1 MKSVT
6 KMTGSKG
13 DSIRNER
20 VLYISIWTIA
30 ALLPLTLEFWEYI
43 NNSAFDWHPV
53 VRWWKGMI
61 PLAAIFL
68 LHNHILMPHLLKKG
82 RLLYYA
88 ISVCAALLTFGVFS
102 YNVDNERYDHRE
114 VRYAPPPPPHPDEPA
129 VRPPKPFR
137 EPSGHFV
144 PERRPHFILPLPLL
158 FRILLA
164 LLTIGLNVAISL
176 AFSYKREQDDR
187 KELEK
192 FKLQE
197 ELKYLKQQI
206 SPHFFM
212 NVLNNIHEMADED
225 VSKSQEMIIELSQLM
240 RYVLYESENGS
251 TDLASE
257 SRFISSYVGL
267 MKMRYLEDIVKVNLE
282 LPNETS
288 QNLRVPPLLFISF
301 IENAFKHGVSYL
313 NDTEINIKLYEMNG
327 KVMFCCDNTVPQNVA
342 ESNKAGGVGLSNV
355 RRRLDLL
362 YGSDYSLKIY
372 EEDQRYCVTLII
384 PGI

>member
-1 MKSVT
+1 MKSEAE
-6 KMTGSKG
+6 MTEQKG
-13 DSIRNER
+13 DSMRNER

-30 ALLPLTLEFWEYI
+30 VLLPLILEFWEYI

-53 VRWWKGMI
+53 VRWWKGLF
-61 PLAAIFL
+61 PLVIIFL

-82 RLLYYA
+82 RIWYYG
-88 ISVCAALLTFGVFS
+88 ISICAVLLTYGALS
-102 YNVDNERYDHRE
+102 YTIDDSRPDHRKE
-114 VRYAPPPPPHPDEPA
+114 QHSPPPPRFDGPDF
-129 VRPPKPFR
+129 RPPMPFQ
-137 EPSGHFV
+137 EPPKRPV
-144 PERRPHFILPLPLL
+144 PERKPHFMVPLPML
-158 FRILLA
+158 FRIVLA
-164 LLTIGLNVAISL
+164 LLTIGVNVAISL
-176 AFSYKREQDDR
+176 SFSYRREQDDR

-225 VSKSQEMIIELSQLM
+225 VVKAQDMILELSQLM
-240 RYVLYESENGS
+240 RYVLYESENGA
-251 TDLASE
+251 TDLSSE

-282 LPNETS
+282 LPDETS
-288 QNLRVPPLLFISF
+288 ANLRVPPLLFMSF

-327 KVMFCCDNTVPQNVA
+327 KVMFCCDNTVPEKPA
-342 ESNKAGGVGLSNV
+342 GSKKEGGVGLTNV

-362 YGSDYSLKIY
+362 YGNDYSLKIS
-372 EEDQRYCVTLII
+372 EEEQRYSVTLVI

>member
-1 MKSVT
+1 MKSENE
-6 KMTGSKG
+6 MTGPKAYG
-13 DSIRNER
+13 IRNER
-20 VLYISIWTIA
+20 VLYATIWTVA
-30 ALLPLTLEFWEYI
+30 ALLPIVLEFWEYI
-43 NNSAFDWHPV
+43 NNSSFDWHPII
-53 VRWWKGMI
+53 RWWKGMI

-82 RLLYYA
+82 KLLYYG
-88 ISVCAALLTFGVFS
+88 ISVCAVLLAYGALS
-102 YNVDNERYDHRE
+102 CNSDNERPGHRKE
-114 VRYAPPPPPHPDEPA
+114 QHLPPPPRFDGPDI
-129 VRPPKPFR
+129 RPPMPFQ
-137 EPSGHFV
+137 EPPKHPV
-144 PERRPHFILPLPLL
+144 PERKPQFMLPLPLL
-158 FRILLA
+158 FRIVLA
-164 LLTIGLNVAISL
+164 LLTIGVNVAISL
-176 AFSYKREQDDR
+176 SFSYRREQDDR

-212 NVLNNIHEMADED
+212 NVLNNIHEMADENVAKAQD
-225 VSKSQEMIIELSQLM
+225 MILELSQLM
-240 RYVLYESENGS
+240 RYVLYESENGA

-282 LPNETS
+282 LPDETS
-288 QNLRVPPLLFISF
+288 ANLRVPPLLFISF

-313 NDTEINIKLYEMNG
+313 NDTEITIKLYEMNG
-327 KVMFCCDNTVPQNVA
+327 KVMFCCDNTVPEKPDVT
-342 ESNKAGGVGLSNV
+342 NKEGGVGLTNV

-362 YGSDYSLKIY
+362 YGNDYSLRIY
-372 EEDQRYCVTLII
+372 EGDQHYSVTLVI

>member
-43 NNSAFDWHPV
+43 NNSTFDWHPV

-61 PLAAIFL
+61 PLVIIFL
-68 LHNHILMPHLLKKG
+68 LHNYILMPHLLKKG
-82 RLLYYA
+82 RVWYYGISICAVLLAYG
-88 ISVCAALLTFGVFS
+88 ALS
-102 YNVDNERYDHRE
+102 YNFDNERPEHHKEQYS
-114 VRYAPPPPPHPDEPA
+114 PPPPRFDGQDI
-129 VRPPKPFR
+129 RPPMPFHEPPRRHDSERKPQFM
-137 EPSGHFV
+137 
-144 PERRPHFILPLPLL
+144 LPLPLL
-158 FRILLA
+158 FRIVLA
-164 LLTIGLNVAISL
+164 LLTIGVNVAVSL
-176 AFSYKREQDDR
+176 SFSYRREQEGR
-187 KELEK
+187 KELDK

-225 VSKSQEMIIELSQLM
+225 VAKAQDMILELSQLM
-240 RYVLYESENGS
+240 RYVLYESENGA

-282 LPNETS
+282 LPDETS
-288 QNLRVPPLLFISF
+288 ANRRVPPLLFISF

-362 YGSDYSLKIY
+362 YGSNYSLKIY

>member
-1 MKSVT
+1 
-6 KMTGSKG
+6 
-13 DSIRNER
+13 
-20 VLYISIWTIA
+20 
-30 ALLPLTLEFWEYI
+30 
-43 NNSAFDWHPV
+43 
-53 VRWWKGMI
+53 
-61 PLAAIFL
+61 
-68 LHNHILMPHLLKKG
+68 
-82 RLLYYA
+82 
-88 ISVCAALLTFGVFS
+88 
-102 YNVDNERYDHRE
+102 
-114 VRYAPPPPPHPDEPA
+114 
-129 VRPPKPFR
+129 
-137 EPSGHFV
+137 
-144 PERRPHFILPLPLL
+144 
-158 FRILLA
+158 
-164 LLTIGLNVAISL
+164 
-176 AFSYKREQDDR
+176 
-187 KELEK
+187 
-192 FKLQE
+192 
-197 ELKYLKQQI
+197 
-206 SPHFFM
+206 M

-313 NDTEINIKLYEMNG
+313 NDTEINIKLYELNG

-362 YGSDYSLKIY
+362 YGSNYSLKIY

>member
-1 MKSVT
+1 M
-6 KMTGSKG
+6 
-13 DSIRNER
+13 
-20 VLYISIWTIA
+20 
-30 ALLPLTLEFWEYI
+30 
-43 NNSAFDWHPV
+43 
-53 VRWWKGMI
+53 
-61 PLAAIFL
+61 
-68 LHNHILMPHLLKKG
+68 
-82 RLLYYA
+82 
-88 ISVCAALLTFGVFS
+88 
-102 YNVDNERYDHRE
+102 
-114 VRYAPPPPPHPDEPA
+114 
-129 VRPPKPFR
+129 
-137 EPSGHFV
+137 
-144 PERRPHFILPLPLL
+144 
-158 FRILLA
+158 LA
-164 LLTIGLNVAISL
+164 LLTIGVNVAISL
-176 AFSYKREQDDR
+176 SFSYRREQDNR

-282 LPNETS
+282 LPDETS
-288 QNLRVPPLLFISF
+288 ANLRVPPLLFISF

-327 KVMFCCDNTVPQNVA
+327 KVMFCCDNTVPEKPDVT
-342 ESNKAGGVGLSNV
+342 NKEGGVGLTNV

-362 YGSDYSLKIY
+362 YGSNYSLKIY